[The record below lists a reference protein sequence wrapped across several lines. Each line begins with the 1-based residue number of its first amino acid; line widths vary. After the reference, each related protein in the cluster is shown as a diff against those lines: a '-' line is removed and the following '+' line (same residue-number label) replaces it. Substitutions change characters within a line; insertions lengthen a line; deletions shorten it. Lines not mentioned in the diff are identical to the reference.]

1 MSENNNL
8 NQKAQQDLENQFMWG
23 TSKSTTIGST
33 SFQRIDPVR
42 YEGYGQVTST
52 NNTVHINSDLNVLP
66 EDPNLNPNPL
76 QERSKYNFS
85 FDNFEKIAKKMDK
98 YSSKQIIGKGV
109 STNTGDNVLTLKD
122 NQGREMLRFEQSGDI
137 YIKDEFV
144 TTDFQIVEGFRQFL
158 KQHKLHP

>member
-8 NQKAQQDLENQFMWG
+8 NQKAQQDLEKQLMWE
-23 TSKSTTIGST
+23 TSGSATIEFKT
-33 SFQRIDPVR
+33 FPQIDPIR

-52 NNTVHINSDLNVLP
+52 SNTVYINSDLDVLP
-66 EDPNLNPNPL
+66 GNASPNPNPL

-85 FDNFEKIAKKMDK
+85 FDEFEKITKKMDK
-98 YSSKQIIGKGV
+98 YSSKQIIGKGA

-144 TTDFQIVEGFRQFL
+144 TTDFQIVEGFREFL